1 MAFEMR
7 GEARERKLSRVR
19 GGKFESF
26 NASLAGNFALKAF
39 LGGPFSLMRL
49 SRKAFSFKKVEK
61 SNILLT

>member
-1 MAFEMR
+1 M
-7 GEARERKLSRVR
+7 VR
-19 GGKFESF
+19 DGKFESF

-61 SNILLT
+61 SNILPT